1 MAPDRKRG
9 RQFFWLARFP
19 WWLAA
24 IFGIIIYMAA
34 RIATDPIYRQIFDT
48 ILTGLGTT
56 LFVTAVSFA
65 CALVTGLIL
74 GLGRV
79 ARIDAAR
86 SWAGLVLSA
95 GARNLATF
103 YIEFIRGVPVLVLI
117 FTISF
122 AIVPALAGAL
132 GFQGNAISFTARA
145 IIALVM
151 IYSAYIAEIFRAGI
165 ESVGRGQME
174 AARSLGM
181 STPQAMRT
189 VILPQAVRNVLP
201 ALGNDLI
208 ALLKDTSLV
217 SVLAV
222 RDITQVSRLS
232 VNSTFRYEETYFIL
246 TVFYLSMTLL
256 LSLLLQIIQRRA
268 GKGRAA

>member
-1 MAPDRKRG
+1 MALDREHARPG
-9 RQFFWLARFP
+9 GAFRWRQFP
-19 WWLAA
+19 WWLVIMIAMILA
-24 IFGIIIYMAA
+24 TAVLIITKPVYQ
-34 RIATDPIYRQIFDT
+34 QIFAT

-56 LFVTAVSFA
+56 LFVTGVSFG

-74 GLGRV
+74 GLGRISRNIAV
-79 ARIDAAR
+79 
-86 SWAGLVLSA
+86 
-95 GARNLATF
+95 RNLATL

-117 FTISF
+117 FTIAF
-122 AIVPALAGAL
+122 AIVPALASL
-132 GFQGNAISFTARA
+132 IGFPTNAFSFTARA

-165 ESVGRGQME
+165 ESIGRGQME

-181 STPQAMRT
+181 SNAQAMRT

-232 VNSTFRYEETYFIL
+232 LNTTFLYEETYLVL
-246 TVFYLSMTLL
+246 TLFYLSMTLL
-256 LSLLLQIIQRRA
+256 LSLLLQYVQRWA
-268 GKGRAA
+268 SKGRAA